1 MPVRSLLA
9 LGLMLAGVPALAAG
23 PPVPKPFWGRW
34 SSTAA
39 TCHTGPPLHE
49 VRIDA
54 KGLYYWET
62 SHELVRVV
70 SQSPNRVRM
79 RAAFWNSEADD
90 PNKPEAR
97 ESLEI
102 RLLAGGLRLVIQVDG
117 QSPVFYVRCKGERR
131 DQNW

>member
-1 MPVRSLLA
+1 
-9 LGLMLAGVPALAAG
+9 
-23 PPVPKPFWGRW
+23 
-34 SSTAA
+34 
-39 TCHTGPPLHE
+39 

>member
-1 MPVRSLLA
+1 MPARSLLA
-9 LGLMLAGVPALAAG
+9 LGLMLAGVPASAAG

-34 SSTAA
+34 SSSVA
-39 TCHTGPPLHE
+39 TCEAGPPLHE

-54 KGLYYWET
+54 NGLHYWET
-62 SHELVRVV
+62 SHEQIRIV
-70 SQSPNRVRM
+70 SQSPSRVRI
-79 RAAFWNSEADD
+79 RAAFWNSEATD
-90 PNKPEAR
+90 PNKPEAT

-102 RLLAGGLRLVIQVDG
+102 RLRAGGLRLAIQVDG